1 MTDIGMSETEALRG
15 RQASEAGNDSLPG
28 AVDRA
33 PSRRW
38 TGDRAGDSPW
48 RPDAL
53 RRRMLALADLVS
65 ALATGA
71 VMASSATDLAW
82 AAAASPLWLVTAKL
96 LGLYDRD
103 HRAIRHLTV
112 DELPALAAWAFF
124 GVVILVVILPITP
137 AGSLPPDAHGGIAE
151 VAIAGYLT
159 AIGSVVVLRGTARFL
174 WRRITPP
181 ERTLVIGEGE
191 PAKAI
196 HRRAR
201 LFADMHLQLISEKPL
216 PIAVLEAENW
226 LASVTQRTDRIIF
239 ASTEVDQNRIGELSA
254 ACRAEKVK
262 LSVISPLR
270 GRALPALRMS
280 KVADLPVFEFN
291 TWDPSR
297 STIALKRVF
306 DLLFSSLA
314 LLITAPLFPLIVL
327 AIRLDSRGRAIF
339 AQQRAG
345 VAGVPF
351 RLYKFRTMRAD
362 AEQQL
367 ATVVDLDQLE
377 EPMFKLDG
385 DPRVTRVGRLLR
397 RLSLDELP
405 QLYNVLR
412 GDMSIVGPRP
422 EQMELVQRYRPEH
435 RFRLA
440 VKPGLTGPMQ
450 IYGRGELTFAER
462 LSVELDYVD
471 NLSLAQDLKILATT
485 VPVVLRGRGAY

>member
-1 MTDIGMSETEALRG
+1 MGMTEIEALTGERSAEARADSRG
-15 RQASEAGNDSLPG
+15 QAASEA
-28 AVDRA
+28 
-33 PSRRW
+33 PSSQRSRE
-38 TGDRAGDSPW
+38 RENRSPW
-48 RPDAL
+48 WPDVL

-65 ALATGA
+65 ALVTGA

-82 AAAASPLWLVTAKL
+82 AAAASPLWLITAKL

-124 GVVILVVILPITP
+124 GVAILVVILPITP
-137 AGSLPPDAHGGIAE
+137 AGSPPPDSHGGVAE
-151 VAIAGYLT
+151 VAIAGFLA
-159 AIGSVVVLRGTARFL
+159 AIGSVIVLRGTVRFL
-174 WRRITPP
+174 WRRITPS

-201 LFADMHLQLISEKPL
+201 LFADMHLQLANEQPVPL
-216 PIAVLEAENW
+216 AVLEAEGSP
-226 LASVTQRTDRIIF
+226 AGMTKGVDRIIV
-239 ASTEVDQNRIGELSA
+239 ASSDVDPARIGDLSA
-254 ACRAEKVK
+254 ACRAEQVK

-297 STIALKRVF
+297 STMVLKRFF
-306 DLLFSSLA
+306 DLVFSSLA
-314 LLITAPLFPLIVL
+314 LLITAPLFPVIAL
-327 AIRLDSRGRAIF
+327 AIRLDSPGRVVF
-339 AQQRAG
+339 AQLRAG
-345 VAGVPF
+345 VEGKPF
-351 RLYKFRTMRAD
+351 RLYKFRTMRSD
-362 AEQQL
+362 AEEQL
-367 ATVVDLDQLE
+367 RTVVDLDQLE

-397 RLSLDELP
+397 HFSLDELP
-405 QLYNVLR
+405 QLYNVFR

-422 EQMELVQRYRPEH
+422 EQIELVKRYRPEH

-450 IYGRGELTFAER
+450 VYGRGDLTFAER
-462 LSVELDYVD
+462 LAVELDYVD
-471 NLSLAQDLKILATT
+471 NLSFAQDLKIVAMTLPT
-485 VPVVLRGRGAY
+485 VIRGRGAY

>member
-1 MTDIGMSETEALRG
+1 MTEIEALTG
-15 RQASEAGNDSLPG
+15 RHAPEGGSGAGQQAAGEPLSARKSLE
-28 AVDRA
+28 REN
-33 PSRRW
+33 R
-38 TGDRAGDSPW
+38 SPW
-48 RPDAL
+48 WPDVL

-65 ALATGA
+65 ALVTGA

-82 AAAASPLWLVTAKL
+82 AAAASPLWLITAKL

-124 GVVILVVILPITP
+124 GVAILVVILPITP
-137 AGSLPPDAHGGIAE
+137 AGSLPPDSHGGVAE
-151 VAIAGYLT
+151 VAIAGFLT
-159 AIGSVVVLRGTARFL
+159 AIGSVIVLRGTVRFL
-174 WRRITPP
+174 WRRITPS

-201 LFADMHLQLISEKPL
+201 LFADMHLQLANEQPVPL
-216 PIAVLEAENW
+216 AALEAEGS
-226 LASVTQRTDRIIF
+226 LARVTKGVDRIIV
-239 ASTEVDQNRIGELSA
+239 ASSDVDPARIGDLSA
-254 ACRAEKVK
+254 ACRAEQVK

-297 STIALKRVF
+297 STIVLKRFF
-306 DLLFSSLA
+306 DLVFSSLA
-314 LLITAPLFPLIVL
+314 LLITAPLFPLIAL
-327 AIRLDSRGRAIF
+327 AIRLDSPGRAIF
-339 AQQRAG
+339 AQLRAG
-345 VAGVPF
+345 VEGKPF

-367 ATVVDLDQLE
+367 RTVVDLDQLE

-397 RLSLDELP
+397 HFSLDELP
-405 QLYNVLR
+405 QLYNVFR

-422 EQMELVQRYRPEH
+422 EQIELVKRYRPEH

-450 IYGRGELTFAER
+450 VYGRGDLTFAER
-462 LSVELDYVD
+462 LAVELDYVD
-471 NLSLAQDLKILATT
+471 NLSLAHDLKILAMTLPT
-485 VPVVLRGRGAY
+485 VMRGRGAY